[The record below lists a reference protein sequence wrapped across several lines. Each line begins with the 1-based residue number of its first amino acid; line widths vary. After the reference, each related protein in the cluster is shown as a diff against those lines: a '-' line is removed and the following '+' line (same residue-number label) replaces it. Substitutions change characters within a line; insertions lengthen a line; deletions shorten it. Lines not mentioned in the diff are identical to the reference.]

1 MLAPQEVNW
10 DHRVWI
16 GGLPVLA
23 IAMPKGGCGFVNSPA
38 LFVLLALVAY
48 GIAYFGYGKWFDR
61 TVWKPE
67 AKRTT
72 PAHMYTDGVEYFPVT
87 KYVLWGYQF
96 KSVAALGPI
105 LGPFIAIN
113 YGWAPALAW
122 IILGNFFIGWLQDYG
137 SIMLSIRN
145 GGRSFGPI
153 TYEFTGNSGRNT
165 LLGFILFYLLIISAT
180 FIYFIALF
188 WHIFPATFAAT
199 VGIIL
204 VGVGAGQ
211 LLYKMRANVVTTTLL
226 SIAAIALVIWAA
238 AAIPALQT
246 PVGVWPPN
254 PAKNINA
261 GGIAGNYSILIWSL
275 VACVV
280 LYLASVLPLP
290 TFIQPINYVSFFPA
304 FLAIILILVG
314 ALVSGFTGIK
324 LEQPAYISFNPGGNA
339 PMWPLMFVA
348 IACGSISGWHSLV
361 SSSSTSKQLDVETDA
376 HPVGAGA
383 MLSEGLLALASLAAY
398 MIIPK
403 AQLSSNI
410 GGWVAGAVK
419 FTAPFLGGQASEAFL
434 KSYFGV
440 VLIIYALTVQAL
452 VTRFWRLVST
462 EVFQGPF
469 SNLGQ
474 KHVATAV
481 GLLIPLL
488 FTTTGSW
495 NNLWLYFGGANQ
507 LLAGLALMLIT
518 IHLARTKAPSLYTLV
533 PATFM
538 IITTLSALAWQV
550 VRVYWPAFINKKT
563 LVQFPFN
570 QYPAFARTMD
580 GVFVVIGVAL
590 LVLGAMM
597 AWQTYV
603 SCATATKTGAAPKL
617 AAGDD

>member
-1 MLAPQEVNW
+1 M
-10 DHRVWI
+10 
-16 GGLPVLA
+16 
-23 IAMPKGGCGFVNSPA
+23 NSPA
-38 LFVLLALVAY
+38 LFVLIAIVAY
-48 GIAYFGYGKWFDR
+48 GIAYFLYGKWFDR
-61 TVWKPE
+61 TVWKPD

-105 LGPFIAIN
+105 LGPYIAIN

-122 IILGNFFIGWLQDYG
+122 IVLGNFFIGWLQDYG
-137 SIMLSIRN
+137 AIMLSIRN
-145 GGRSFGPI
+145 AGRSFGPI
-153 TYEFTGNSGRNT
+153 TYEFTGNGGRNT
-165 LLGFILFYLLIISAT
+165 LLGFILFYLIIISAT

-199 VGIIL
+199 VGILLI
-204 VGVGAGQ
+204 GVLAGQ
-211 LLYKMRANVVTTTLL
+211 MLYKLRTNVVTTTLVSL
-226 SIAAIALVIWAA
+226 VLLGLVIWAA
-238 AAIPALQT
+238 AAFSFLQT
-246 PVGVWPPN
+246 PQGVWPPSATA
-254 PAKNINA
+254 PA
-261 GGIAGNYSILIWSL
+261 GGIAGNFSLLIWAL
-275 VACVV
+275 IACVV

-290 TFIQPINYVSFFPA
+290 LFIQPINYVSFFPT

-314 ALVSGFTGIK
+314 ALVSGMTGVK
-324 LEQPAYISFNPGGNA
+324 LEQPAWIAFNPPAPG

-398 MIIPK
+398 MVIPK
-403 AQLSSNI
+403 AQLTGNV
-410 GGWVAGAVK
+410 GGWVAGAIK
-419 FTAPFLGGQASEAFL
+419 FTSPFLGGAGAAAFL
-434 KSYFGV
+434 KAYFGV
-440 VLIIYALTVQAL
+440 VLILYALTVQTL

-469 SNLGQ
+469 RVLGQ
-474 KHVATAV
+474 KHVATIV
-481 GLLIPLL
+481 GLLIPLA
-488 FTTTGSW
+488 FAVTGSW

-518 IHLARTKAPSLYTLV
+518 IHLARTKAPTLYTMI

-538 IITTLSALAWQV
+538 ILTTLAALGWQIV
-550 VRVYWPAFINKKT
+550 KVYWPAAAGTAKT
-563 LVQFPFN
+563 LVQYPFN
-570 QYPAFARTMD
+570 QYVGFARTMD
-580 GVFVVIGVAL
+580 SIFVVIGVAMFIL
-590 LVLGAMM
+590 GLVM
-597 AWQTYV
+597 AYRTYQ
-603 SCATATKTGAAPKL
+603 SYAAALKNPQPSPKV

>member
-1 MLAPQEVNW
+1 M
-10 DHRVWI
+10 
-16 GGLPVLA
+16 
-23 IAMPKGGCGFVNSPA
+23 NSPA

-48 GIAYFGYGKWFDR
+48 GIAYFAYGKWFDR
-61 TVWKPE
+61 TVWKPD

-72 PAHMYTDGVEYFPVT
+72 PAHMFTDGVEYFPVT

-137 SIMLSIRN
+137 AIMLSIRN
-145 GGRSFGPI
+145 NGRSFGPI
-153 TYEFTGNSGRNT
+153 TYEFTGNAGRNT

-199 VGIIL
+199 IGILL

-211 LLYKMRANVVTTTLL
+211 MLYKMRANVITTTVL
-226 SIAAIALVIWAA
+226 SIVAIGVVITAA
-238 AAIPALQT
+238 ALIPALQT
-246 PVGVWPPN
+246 PQGIWPP
-254 PAKNINA
+254 AADKAA
-261 GGIAGNYSILIWSL
+261 GGIAGNYSLLIWGL
-275 VACVV
+275 VASVV

-304 FLAIILILVG
+304 FLAIILILAG
-314 ALVSGFTGIK
+314 ALVSPLTGIE
-324 LEQPAYISFNPGGNA
+324 LQQPAWVAFNPGGNS

-403 AQLSSNI
+403 AQL
-410 GGWVAGAVK
+410 GGSVGAWVVGAVK
-419 FTAPFLGGQASEAFL
+419 FTAPWLGGAGAETFL
-434 KSYFGV
+434 KAYFGV

-469 SNLGQ
+469 AILGQ
-474 KHVATAV
+474 KHVATFV
-481 GLLIPLL
+481 GLLIPVA
-488 FTTTGSW
+488 FAITGSW

-518 IHLARTKAPSLYTLV
+518 IHLARTKAPTLYTMI

-538 IITTLSALAWQV
+538 ILTTLTAIGWQV
-550 VRVYWPAFINKKT
+550 VKVYYPAFMGKSKT

-570 QYPAFARTMD
+570 QYPVFAKFMD
-580 GVFVVIGVAL
+580 GIFVVVGVAL
-590 LVLGAMM
+590 FALGLVM
-597 AWQTYV
+597 AYRTYV
-603 SCATATKTGAAPKL
+603 AYIAANRAPGSPKQLAT
-617 AAGDD
+617 GDD

>member
-1 MLAPQEVNW
+1 
-10 DHRVWI
+10 
-16 GGLPVLA
+16 
-23 IAMPKGGCGFVNSPA
+23 VNSPA

-61 TVWKPE
+61 TVWKPD
-67 AKRTT
+67 AKKTT
-72 PAHMYTDGVEYFPVT
+72 PAHMFTDGVEYFPVT

-105 LGPFIAIN
+105 LGPFIAIQ

-165 LLGFILFYLLIISAT
+165 LLGFILFYLMIISAT

-199 VGIIL
+199 IGIIL

-211 LLYKMRANVVTTTLL
+211 LLYKLRANVVTTTLL
-226 SIAAIALVIWAA
+226 SIVAIAVVIWAA

-246 PVGVWPPN
+246 AQGVWPPN
-254 PAKNINA
+254 PAKNIVA
-261 GGIAGNYSILIWSL
+261 GGIAGNYSIVVWGLI
-275 VACVV
+275 ACVV

-304 FLAIILILVG
+304 FLAIILILLG
-314 ALVSGFTGIK
+314 ALVSGLTGVT
-324 LEQPAYISFNPGGNA
+324 LQQPAWIAFNPGGNS

-403 AQLSSNI
+403 AQLSNNI
-410 GGWVAGAVK
+410 GSWVAGAVK
-419 FTAPFLGGQASEAFL
+419 FTSPFLGGAGAEAFL

-469 SNLGQ
+469 AILGQ
-474 KHVATAV
+474 KHVATFV
-481 GLLIPLL
+481 GLLLPLL
-488 FTTTGSW
+488 FTMTGSW

-518 IHLARTKAPSLYTLV
+518 IHLARTKAPSLYTLI

-538 IITTLSALAWQV
+538 IITTLAAIAWQV
-550 VRVYWPAFINKKT
+550 VKVYWPAFAGAKPT

-570 QYPAFARTMD
+570 QYPAFARGMD
-580 GVFVVIGVAL
+580 GLFVVVGVVL
-590 LVLGAMM
+590 FVLGGSM
-597 AWQTYV
+597 AWQTYR
-603 SCATATKTGAAPKL
+603 SYGAANRNAPAPKM